1 MPFLAPITSAGRS
14 AATVLPRISHSK
26 STFYISSA
34 LERSSALELK
44 HRALV
49 AGGSGF
55 LGSHLCERLLEHG
68 YEVVAADS
76 FITGYAGNVAHL
88 LPNPDF
94 RLIEIDV
101 ANARQIEGRFDLVLH
116 FASPASPP
124 HYMRFPLETLHAGS
138 VATEELLEVARR
150 DNGRFIMASTSEVYG
165 DPHEHPQTESYWGNV
180 NPNGPRSVYDEAK
193 RYAEALTAAY
203 RRSFGVD
210 TGIVRIFNTYGPR
223 MDPNDGRA
231 VPAFVMAGLRGDP
244 LPLHG
249 DGSQTRSLTYVSDLV
264 EGILAMA
271 FSDHAGPIN
280 LGNPREQ
287 SLIEIATLIVE
298 LTGGKSEITM
308 QPRPVDDPERRQPD
322 ISLARAAL
330 GWEPVI
336 GAEEGLARTV
346 DWFKTLV

>member
-1 MPFLAPITSAGRS
+1 M
-14 AATVLPRISHSK
+14 
-26 STFYISSA
+26 
-34 LERSSALELK
+34 ELK
-44 HRALV
+44 RRVLV

-55 LGSHLCERLLEHG
+55 LGSHLCESLLEHG
-68 YEVVAADS
+68 YEVVAVDNL
-76 FITGYAGNVAHL
+76 ITGYAQNVAHL
-88 LPNPDF
+88 LSHPDF
-94 RLIEIDV
+94 SFVEMDV
-101 ANARQIEGRFDLVLH
+101 ANARQIKGHFDLVLH

-138 VATEELLEVARR
+138 VATEELLEVSRR
-150 DNGRFIMASTSEVYG
+150 DGARFIMASTSEVYG
-165 DPHEHPQTESYWGNV
+165 DPQEHPQTEAYWGNV

-193 RYAEALTAAY
+193 RYAEALTAAF
-203 RRSFGVD
+203 RRSFGVN

-231 VPAFVMAGLRGDP
+231 VPAFVMAGLRGEP

-271 FSDHAGPIN
+271 FSDEAGPIN

-287 SLIEIATLIVE
+287 SLIEIATLIVG
-298 LTGGKSEITM
+298 LTGGKSTIIT
-308 QPRPVDDPERRQPD
+308 QPRPVDDPERRKPD

>member
-1 MPFLAPITSAGRS
+1 MEIKRR
-14 AATVLPRISHSK
+14 V
-26 STFYISSA
+26 
-34 LERSSALELK
+34 
-44 HRALV
+44 LV

-55 LGSHLCERLLEHG
+55 LGSHLCESLLKHG
-68 YEVVAADS
+68 YEVVAVDNL
-76 FITGYAGNVAHL
+76 ITGYAQNVAHL
-88 LPNPDF
+88 LSHPDF
-94 RLIEIDV
+94 SFVEMDV
-101 ANARQIEGRFDLVLH
+101 VDARQIKGRFDLVLH

-138 VATEELLEVARR
+138 VATEELLEVSRR
-150 DNGRFIMASTSEVYG
+150 DGARFIMASTSEVYG
-165 DPHEHPQTESYWGNV
+165 DPHEHPQTEGYWGNV

-193 RYAEALTAAY
+193 RYAEALTAAF
-203 RRSFGVD
+203 RRSFGVN

-231 VPAFVMAGLRGDP
+231 VPAFVMAGLRGEP

-271 FSDHAGPIN
+271 FSDEAGPIN

-287 SLIEIATLIVE
+287 SLIEIATLIVK
-298 LTGGKSEITM
+298 LTGGKSTIIT
-308 QPRPVDDPERRQPD
+308 QPRPVDDPERRKPD
-322 ISLARAAL
+322 ISLARTAL